1 MRVSTKIKKASQN
14 IPSIVLEDLT
24 TLKLD
29 QSNGWGKLRSV
40 DRKGMFA
47 VDMMKYYPVIWE
59 KDNKPI

>member
-1 MRVSTKIKKASQN
+1 MGGLGLTANFEKIHEVDFASRSKSHSN
-14 IPSIVLEDLT
+14 LEDLT

-47 VDMMKYYPVIWE
+47 VNMG
-59 KDNKPI
+59 